1 MKFKK
6 FNIAYESVM
15 KSIITEDWDR
25 FHLTDIV
32 QVTQAVTH
40 NFKDEWQKAT
50 TGKEIVRELMT
61 FWHKRA
67 NYHVEGKGKSQY
79 TYEPDFDKEMATTS
93 DIINTCNGYWM
104 TRAKNGGGSFASECY
119 RIFQSY
125 LSDNPRFGK
134 AEYIAPEVGK
144 VAWATWKAMN
154 ARLKKTEANLQ
165 KAADMNLDSMFKIGE
180 KVTFDLKVKYVA
192 TKSNMYGSSQ
202 HLKGTDEAKWP
213 GVTLDVVAG
222 TKMQKQMFSDF
233 ANCPKQ
239 RQGCGIMGYA
249 VEGDTFR
256 ITAKVK
262 SVYKEGMTVFFNFG
276 IVDDVLA
283 FGETKEDKEKL
294 IFKELDEYKDKIIA
308 KIDELCDDD
317 TEAFDL
323 AVKVIPDIQSLWTN
337 QDALTSA
344 LSLYSPGI
352 IDAIISSEKSTPLTK
367 KAFTIIKNIEPEMT
381 EFVNKIRKAKKDFK

>member
-6 FNIAYESVM
+6 FDIIYESVM
-15 KSIITEDWDR
+15 KSIITEAWDR
-25 FHLTDIV
+25 FDLDLIIK
-32 QVTQAVTH
+32 VTAAVTN
-40 NFKDEWQKAT
+40 NFQDEWQKAE
-50 TGKEIVRELMT
+50 TGKEIIRELMT
-61 FWHKRA
+61 FSHKRA
-67 NYHVEGKGKSQY
+67 NYHVDGKGEHKY
-79 TYEPDFDKEMATTS
+79 TYEHDYEKEM
-93 DIINTCNGYWM
+93 NFNGDVMNACYNYWSV
-104 TRAKNGGGSFASECY
+104 RAQNGGGEFANECY
-119 RIFQSY
+119 QIFKGEK
-125 LSDNPRFGK
+125 LLGAK
-134 AEYIAPEVGK
+134 EYIAPNIGQIS
-144 VAWATWKAMN
+144 WAVWKAMN
-154 ARLKKTEANLQ
+154 SRKKKSETNLQ
-165 KAADMNLDSMFKIGE
+165 KAANMNLDSMFKIGE
-180 KVTFDLKVKYVA
+180 KVTFDLKVKYVT

-213 GVTLDVVAG
+213 GITLDVVAG

-283 FGETKEDKEKL
+283 FGETKEDREKL
-294 IFKELDEYKDKIIA
+294 VFKELDEYKDKIIA

-323 AVKVIPDIQSLWTN
+323 AVKMIPNLQSLWTN

-352 IDAIISSEKSTPLTK
+352 IDAIINSEKSTPLTK
-367 KAFTIIKNIEPEMT
+367 KAFTILKNIEPEMT